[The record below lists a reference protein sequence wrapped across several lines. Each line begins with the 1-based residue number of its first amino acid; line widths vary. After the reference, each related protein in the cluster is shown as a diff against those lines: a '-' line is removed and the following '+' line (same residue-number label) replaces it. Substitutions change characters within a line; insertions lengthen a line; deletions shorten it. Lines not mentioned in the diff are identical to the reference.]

1 MEINPILNPTALSIF
16 EQFFYTGLN
25 RLQTTQIIKKTGY
38 DFKTVK
44 KYLADF
50 SKLGLVKSYDD
61 LKTPTYGANYTNKYY
76 LMTKRNALVDELFL
90 SGLPE
95 ALKTKLGDTAVILFG
110 SCARGDYYEDS
121 DIDLF
126 IQAKKQSLNL
136 TSFEKRLKRKINV
149 LFEERWQNLNEGM
162 QTGLLN
168 DGVAIN
174 GRLKL

>member
-61 LKTPTYGANYTNKYY
+61 LKTPTYG
-76 LMTKRNALVDELFL
+76 ALVDELFL